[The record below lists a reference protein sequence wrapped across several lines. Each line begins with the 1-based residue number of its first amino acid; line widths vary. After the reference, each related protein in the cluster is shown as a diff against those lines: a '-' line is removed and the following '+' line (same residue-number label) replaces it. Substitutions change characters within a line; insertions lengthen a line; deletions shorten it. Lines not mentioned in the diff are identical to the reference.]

1 MYDQTEVEFLVNLII
16 STQKSEKSFSSYEYD
31 YNSSN
36 TTSQFPTASTTLSP
50 PVSSLKSFSNY
61 RPRQKIL
68 ICGLPDDISPC
79 LDYAMIAKPG
89 MIDYS
94 SLIIASTDI
103 DELIVNYFGKIKIH
117 LVNWDETDYEEMLIE
132 RVRPRSDNFAIP
144 LVIEFQPTIRRMKR
158 IRELLDKNGTLVIPS
173 ENPEWRIRYTN
184 LMNSFTEN
192 NGTLIKLAENVFDA
206 GFTRQIDHLLGRR
219 HMHSRIY
226 FGYEKPIESPQ
237 KFID

>member
-16 STQKSEKSFSSYEYD
+16 STQKSEKSFSPYEYD
-31 YNSSN
+31 YHSLN
-36 TTSQFPTASTTLSP
+36 TTSQFPTASTALSS

-132 RVRPRSDNFAIP
+132 RVRPRSDNFVIP

-158 IRELLDKNGTLVIPS
+158 IRELLEKNKFLVLIINTNRINTLLLKI
-173 ENPEWRIRYTN
+173 
-184 LMNSFTEN
+184 
-192 NGTLIKLAENVFDA
+192 LITQRKLTVNTRMKYVFNYVMYWSLPYL
-206 GFTRQIDHLLGRR
+206 FLFPH
-219 HMHSRIY
+219 
-226 FGYEKPIESPQ
+226 
-237 KFID
+237 

>member
-16 STQKSEKSFSSYEYD
+16 STQNSARSFSNYKYD
-31 YNSSN
+31 YHAIN
-36 TTSQFPTASTTLSP
+36 TASRFSTASTTVPLLPSPSLS
-50 PVSSLKSFSNY
+50 SFTNY
-61 RPRQKIL
+61 PRQKIL

-89 MIDYS
+89 VIDYS
-94 SLIIASTDI
+94 SLIIASTD
-103 DELIVNYFGKIKIH
+103 
-117 LVNWDETDYEEMLIE
+117 
-132 RVRPRSDNFAIP
+132 
-144 LVIEFQPTIRRMKR
+144 
-158 IRELLDKNGTLVIPS
+158 NGTLVIPS

>member
-16 STQKSEKSFSSYEYD
+16 STQNSARSFSNYKYD
-31 YNSSN
+31 YHAIN
-36 TTSQFPTASTTLSP
+36 TASRFSTASTTVPLLPSPSLS
-50 PVSSLKSFSNY
+50 SFTNY
-61 RPRQKIL
+61 PRQKIL

-89 MIDYS
+89 VIDYS

-103 DELIVNYFGKIKIH
+103 DELIVNYFGKTKIH

-132 RVRPRSDNFAIP
+132 RVRPRSDNFTIP

-158 IRELLDKNGTLVIPS
+158 IRELLEKNGTLVIPS